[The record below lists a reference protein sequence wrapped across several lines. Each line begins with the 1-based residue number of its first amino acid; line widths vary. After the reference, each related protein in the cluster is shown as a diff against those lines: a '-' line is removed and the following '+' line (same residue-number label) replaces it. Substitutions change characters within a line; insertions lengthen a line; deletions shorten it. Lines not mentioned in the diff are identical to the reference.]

1 MRGTAVLCGLAGLAL
16 CNAETITDA
25 ACEASFETV
34 TAAAAVKDLNPGW
47 NLGNTLDAI
56 PDETSWGNSA
66 QEATF
71 DDIKASGF
79 KSIRIPGARLSTPLL
94 MRIVC
99 SF

>member
-1 MRGTAVLCGLAGLAL
+1 MRGTAILCGLAGLVL
-16 CNAETITDA
+16 CNAKTITDC
-25 ACEASFETV
+25 ACEASFEIV

-71 DDIKASGF
+71 DSIKASGF
-79 KSIRIPGARLSTPLL
+79 KSIRIPGA
-94 MRIVC
+94 
-99 SF
+99 